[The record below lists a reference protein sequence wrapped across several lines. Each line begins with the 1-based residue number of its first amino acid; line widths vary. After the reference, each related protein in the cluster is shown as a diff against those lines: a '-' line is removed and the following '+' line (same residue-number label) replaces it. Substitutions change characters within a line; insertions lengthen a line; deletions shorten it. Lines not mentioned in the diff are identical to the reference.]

1 MIQVIGMQMILCG
14 AMGYLLGS
22 INPAYIFGKLRGF
35 DIRNRGSG
43 NAGATNVTLI
53 MGKAAGLLCALL
65 DIFKSFIAYRLAKAL
80 FPLTAFAGVLAGC
93 ACILGH
99 IFPVWMGFA
108 GGKGL
113 ACIGGLILAYDWK
126 LFLILLAI
134 EIVLVLLTQYIC
146 VVALSA
152 CVLFPI
158 IYAMQTGDAVGTML
172 LCLLIPVVYYK
183 HLPNLKRIMEKREAR
198 ISWLWN
204 AEAEEKRLQGQFDEQ
219 EWKKIYRKANHK

>member
-1 MIQVIGMQMILCG
+1 MNAILCA

-35 DIRNRGSG
+35 DIRARGSG

-65 DIFKSFIAYRLAKAL
+65 DILKSFFAYRIARLL
-80 FPLTAFAGVLAGC
+80 FPATAFVGVLAGC

-113 ACIGGLILAYDWK
+113 ACIGGLILAYNGK
-126 LFLILLAI
+126 LFLLLLAL
-134 EIVLVLLTQYIC
+134 EIVLALVTNYIC
-146 VVALSA
+146 VMALSI
-152 CVLFPI
+152 CIIFPV
-158 IYAMQTGDAVGTML
+158 IYAVQTGDMIGTL
-172 LCLLIPVVYYK
+172 LLLTLIPVVYYK
-183 HLPNLKRIMEKREAR
+183 HMPNIRRIIAGKEAR
-198 ISWLWN
+198 VSWLWN
-204 AEAEEKRLQGQFDEQ
+204 AKAEEDRLKEKFDNQ
-219 EWKKIYRKANHK
+219 EWNRIYRKADQK